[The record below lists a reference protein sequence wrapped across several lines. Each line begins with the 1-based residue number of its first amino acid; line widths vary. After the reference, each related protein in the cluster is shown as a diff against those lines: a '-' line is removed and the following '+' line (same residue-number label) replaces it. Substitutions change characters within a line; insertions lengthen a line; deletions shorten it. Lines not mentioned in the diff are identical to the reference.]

1 MTALFVFFG
10 LTAAAI
16 ALAWIP
22 PKQSASRRSGMTGV
36 LQSVTL
42 VAASIQMLTDGH
54 WQWILWHLDGWG
66 TLSLAATPLAGFF
79 LLVTAVVFLA
89 VFLFSPGY
97 LRRYPSTHDTRPL
110 YLVLHLLLGSIA
122 VILTAGDLVTFL
134 IAWEVMS
141 ILSYFTV
148 LFDHREPG
156 TPRAAYVML
165 GASELGFLM
174 VLAAWLPLALTAHS
188 INFAVIAQVAPPLL
202 SGGIRWAVFLLS
214 FFGFGVKAGLFP
226 AMSWLP
232 RAHPAAPANASAIL
246 SGAILNL
253 GIYGIILTNGRLV
266 PLSDGQQGL
275 VVLGVGA
282 LTAFIG
288 ILYAATDTH
297 IKRLLAHS
305 SIENMGLITLAMGA
319 GFTFD
324 ALRLPILGLL
334 AWIAALYHLLNHSVY
349 KTLLFLGAG
358 AIDQSTGEL
367 NMDQLGGLARRM
379 RWTSVFLLAATM
391 SIAALPPFNGFASEW
406 LILQSLLRSVAI
418 PNPGIQVAF
427 AVVGVVVALTAGL
440 AATAFVRFYGMTFLG
455 YHRSERAALGVE
467 VAATERL
474 ALGFLAGLALLLGIF
489 PTYVATGLSHVMGTL
504 ADGRALSAFVPP
516 FFHSSTSSMLAPGL
530 AATFYPLG
538 AGIGQSFL
546 PGPGLVLM
554 HPSTRLHAGV
564 VFAMSP
570 SYLAIAILVGLGLT
584 VVLVRALSPGRRAH
598 LGRPWLGGVRTVDP
612 GLTYTATGVA
622 RPIWVVFRAILSPSQ
637 TVDREEVVAE
647 HFRVGIRREDTARY
661 VVDRLIIDP
670 AVWLALVLA
679 GFLAKMHHGSI
690 NAYVAYALFALLA
703 AMVLVRVT

>member
-1 MTALFVFFG
+1 MTLLFVFFG
-10 LTAAAI
+10 WTLGAGITAF
-16 ALAWIP
+16 IP
-22 PKQSASRRSGMTGV
+22 LKNVASRWSGMAGV
-36 LQSVTL
+36 LQSL
-42 VAASIQMLTDGH
+42 VLLAAALHMLAGTP
-54 WQWILWHLDGWG
+54 WQWVLWHLDGWG
-66 TLSLAATPLAGFF
+66 TLTLTATPLGGFF
-79 LLVTAVVFLA
+79 LLVTSVVFLA

-97 LRRYPSTHDTRPL
+97 IKRYAHTRDPRAL
-110 YLVLHLLLGSIA
+110 YLVLHLLLASIA
-122 VILTAGDLVTFL
+122 LILTAGDIITFL

-148 LFDHREPG
+148 LFDHREGG

-174 VLAAWLPLALTAHS
+174 VLAAWLPLALIAHS
-188 INFAVIAQVAPPLL
+188 ISFAIIAASAGAL
-202 SGGIRWAVFLLS
+202 SSGFRWAVLLLS

-232 RAHPAAPANASAIL
+232 RAHPAAPANASAVL

-253 GIYGIILTNGRLV
+253 GIYGIILTDARLV
-266 PLSDGQQGL
+266 PVSTVAASI
-275 VVLGVGA
+275 VVLVVGA

-305 SIENMGLITLAMGA
+305 SIENMGLVTLALGA

-324 ALRLPILGLL
+324 ALHLPVLGLL

-358 AIDQSTGEL
+358 AIDQATGEL

-379 RWTSVFLLAATM
+379 RWTSVFLLAGTM

-418 PNPGIQVAF
+418 PNPGIQVTF
-427 AVVGVVVALTAGL
+427 ALVGVVVALTAGL
-440 AATAFVRFYGMTFLG
+440 AATAFIRFYGMTFLG
-455 YHRSERAALGVE
+455 HHRSDKAARGAE
-467 VAATERL
+467 VALTERL
-474 ALGFLAGLALLLGIF
+474 ALGFLAVLALLLGVL
-489 PTYVATGLSHVMGTL
+489 PTYVATGLSRVVGSV
-504 ADGRALSAFVPP
+504 ADGHALSAFVPP
-516 FFHSSTSSMLAPGL
+516 FFHARALAPGL

-538 AGIGQSFL
+538 AGVGQGVL

-570 SYLAIAILVGLGLT
+570 TYLVLAILIGLGLT
-584 VVLVRALSPGRRAH
+584 LVLARALSPGRHVHFR
-598 LGRPWLGGVRTVDP
+598 RPWLGGVRAVDS

-647 HFRVGIRREDTARY
+647 HFRVGIHREDTARY
-661 VVDRLIIDP
+661 VVDRLIVDP
-670 AVWLALVLA
+670 AVWVALALA
-679 GFLAKMHHGSI
+679 RFLAKMHHGSI
-690 NAYVAYALFALLA
+690 NAYVGYAFFALLA
-703 AMVLVRVT
+703 AMVLVRLT